1 MSRDPDYDIRALE
14 SRLKNNV
21 YQLERLSGLCSA
33 TLHRIAESTSAHEIG
48 ELRGDLAI
56 YRHEIEGYA
65 RESAEIVS
73 ELGTLRRAESA

>member
-1 MSRDPDYDIRALE
+1 MSRNPDYDIRALK

-33 TLHRIAESTSAHEIG
+33 TLHRIAESTNAHETD

-56 YRHEIEGYA
+56 YRHEIEGYG

-73 ELGTLRRAESA
+73 ELETLHRAGSV